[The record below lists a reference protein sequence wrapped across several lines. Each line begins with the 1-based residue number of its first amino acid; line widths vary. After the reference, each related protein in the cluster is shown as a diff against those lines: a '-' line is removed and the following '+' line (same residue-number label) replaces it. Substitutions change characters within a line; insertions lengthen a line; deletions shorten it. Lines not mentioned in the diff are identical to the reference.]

1 MNMTMCHFTG
11 FQQSGILSMG
21 NNIRSYVVI
30 PARYASTRLPQK
42 MLLSETGKP
51 LIQYAYEAA
60 VKAQRPVGVSVAT
73 DHTDIYAAVHNFGG
87 QVIMTS
93 PDAKSGTDRVA
104 EVAATLTDIDI
115 FVNVQGDEPEMS
127 PTAIDQVIKLLMDY
141 PDVPMATLCTP
152 IRNRKQLEN
161 PACVKVVRDNN
172 LRALYFSRS
181 VIPHPRQWSDDMLT
195 AEPALFYL
203 HLGLYAYRRDFLLQ
217 MGSLPQ
223 SPLET
228 TESLEQL
235 RVIAHGYPI
244 LCGTTEHS
252 SSGIDT
258 PEDYAAFVE
267 RERNRSNISRR
278 S

>member
-1 MNMTMCHFTG
+1 MHEVKGN
-11 FQQSGILSMG
+11 LRMG
-21 NNIRSYVVI
+21 NNISSYVVI

-42 MLLSETGKP
+42 MLLNETGKP

-60 VKAQRPVGVSVAT
+60 VKAQLHIGVTVAT
-73 DHTDIYAAVHNFGG
+73 DHADIYDAVQGFGG
-87 QVIMTS
+87 QVVMTS

-104 EVAATLTDIDI
+104 EVAATRSDIEI

-127 PTAIDQVIKLLMDY
+127 PAAIDQVIQLLADH

-152 IRNRKQLEN
+152 LRSREQLEH
-161 PACVKVVRDNN
+161 PACVKVVRNNN

-181 VIPHPRQWSDDMLT
+181 VIPHPRLWTDDMLA

-217 MGSLPQ
+217 MVSLPQ
-223 SPLET
+223 SPLEL

-235 RVIAHGYPI
+235 RVLAHGYPI
-244 LCGTTEHS
+244 LCGTTKHCS
-252 SSGIDT
+252 VGIDT
-258 PEDYAAFVE
+258 PEDYAAFVG
-267 RERNRSNISRR
+267 REKYRTT
-278 S
+278 

>member
-1 MNMTMCHFTG
+1 MTNKN
-11 FQQSGILSMG
+11 QSF
-21 NNIRSYVVI
+21 VVI
-30 PARYASTRLPQK
+30 PARYASTRLPRK
-42 MLLSETGKP
+42 MLLNETGKP

-60 VKAQRPVGVSVAT
+60 TRSQLPIGVTVAT
-73 DHTDIYAAVHNFGG
+73 DHAEIFAAVQNFGG
-87 QVIMTS
+87 QVVMTN

-104 EVAATLTDIDI
+104 EVAANLADIDI

-127 PTAIDQVIKLLMDY
+127 PSAVDLVVQLLIDH

-152 IRNRKQLEN
+152 LRNREQLEN

-181 VIPHPRQWSDDMLT
+181 VIPHPREWSDEMLRR
-195 AEPALFYL
+195 EPSLFYL
-203 HLGLYAYRRDFLLQ
+203 HLGLYAYRRDFLLT

-235 RVIAHGYPI
+235 RVLANGFPI
-244 LCGTTEHS
+244 LCGTVEHRAV
-252 SSGIDT
+252 GIDT
-258 PEDYAAFVE
+258 PEDYAAFVQ
-267 RERNRSNISRR
+267 RTKNRG
-278 S
+278 